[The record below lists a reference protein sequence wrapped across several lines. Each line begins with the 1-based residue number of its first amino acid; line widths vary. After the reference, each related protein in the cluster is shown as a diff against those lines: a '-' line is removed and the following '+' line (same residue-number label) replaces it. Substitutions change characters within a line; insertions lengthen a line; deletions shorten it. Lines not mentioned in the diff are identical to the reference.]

1 MASDPGPSGQS
12 PTTALGDAP
21 RLTALDFLTWGAS
34 KLPPSTPV
42 LSTAILEQDEPTKPA
57 APAALPQE
65 WDHEPWSP
73 QRELPRSPPPSSSGT
88 PSVETNGPSSSSTN
102 PVLPARRSG
111 KAKYLQCKINFAR
124 PAALPARHATVTL
137 EKPKSTPAK
146 SSAEVPKVLTVEEL
160 QLKCKEQW
168 QRYFP
173 WLIIGEVEYSRP
185 VMKCT
190 TYLAYADPNSKYGR
204 DGSGGYDIQKHTMRK
219 HQHSIK
225 HEAAVNQKER
235 RDAKLTAQNTL
246 EQYETTDE
254 PARRLIR
261 LLANAHYI
269 CKSDAP
275 IVMFVSLVQFMA
287 EQGTLDMPLREIG
300 MYYSEY
306 GFAQMVETLV
316 TYLRAKQMEHIRTSP
331 FLGIQLD
338 ESTDRRWGKHMIVY
352 LTFLWEGAVTTE
364 FFAHLT
370 VDKGDAGSLIVTLL
384 THLESS
390 GVDLY
395 RISGISTDGASV
407 MTGDKNGLDARLRTK
422 IPLLVSCHC
431 IAHREALF
439 AKDAATTVPDMQVVD
454 KVIRSLAEDLGRSS
468 NQHGRFKELQEVLC
482 ETNLELEGIHSVRW
496 LSRGAAI
503 HQLVES
509 LPAAII
515 FFMDWRYKDLASLSS
530 SKLFKQSHYL
540 RSPNKRQRKCLAWLQ
555 MLRDMFKRKP
565 GLPDTLPVNWAKA
578 QRELKNFTTIL
589 STHHNNLEFQ
599 EGLKQ
604 MLSTPD
610 WTHAYPNLVNL
621 WIVIA
626 ILPLSTVKCECGF
639 SRQNIIKSW
648 LCGNLCDTKLS
659 GLMTVSLLKY
669 DLDLPE
675 LIRLWRCNKK
685 RRPAKEVVMA
695 AGSRPV
701 KRSKKEMKALAKAA
715 ADVATAAKES
725 ARVEAEEGG
734 WQSRG
739 KTKASAPLD
748 LDNPFDE
755 EDTVDSSSSS
765 SSNSDSSDSE

>member
-1 MASDPGPSGQS
+1 
-12 PTTALGDAP
+12 
-21 RLTALDFLTWGAS
+21 
-34 KLPPSTPV
+34 
-42 LSTAILEQDEPTKPA
+42 
-57 APAALPQE
+57 
-65 WDHEPWSP
+65 
-73 QRELPRSPPPSSSGT
+73 
-88 PSVETNGPSSSSTN
+88 
-102 PVLPARRSG
+102 
-111 KAKYLQCKINFAR
+111 
-124 PAALPARHATVTL
+124 
-137 EKPKSTPAK
+137 
-146 SSAEVPKVLTVEEL
+146 
-160 QLKCKEQW
+160 
-168 QRYFP
+168 
-173 WLIIGEVEYSRP
+173 
-185 VMKCT
+185 
-190 TYLAYADPNSKYGR
+190 
-204 DGSGGYDIQKHTMRK
+204 
-219 HQHSIK
+219 
-225 HEAAVNQKER
+225 
-235 RDAKLTAQNTL
+235 
-246 EQYETTDE
+246 
-254 PARRLIR
+254 
-261 LLANAHYI
+261 
-269 CKSDAP
+269 
-275 IVMFVSLVQFMA
+275 
-287 EQGTLDMPLREIG
+287 
-300 MYYSEY
+300 
-306 GFAQMVETLV
+306 MVETLV

-352 LTFLWEGAVTTE
+352 LTFLREGAVTTE

-503 HQLVES
+503 HQLFDVTHVQQATDNTKMAVRSRYLCDDDNFGHGSKTLHKFLKERADPKRREVS
-509 LPAAII
+509 VDGIDAEGTPVTHKYILHEDKIEGQTSAGDLTACLKLAQD
-515 FFMDWRYKDLASLSS
+515 FVTALLGSMDWRYKDLASLSS

-565 GLPDTLPVNWAKA
+565 GLPDTLPGVNWAKA